1 MAIRFIR
8 IDGAYTPTRGKRAF
22 SADGEINGQPHHFE
36 TRADNVIEALE
47 VCERAIARGEI
58 DPAVDI
64 EVALDMLFGFTIYH
78 LISDDLSKKSNH
90 IKQVVEFFYRGM
102 SASAG
107 RRPQR

>member
-47 VCERAIARGEI
+47 VICERLRRDFKIEI
-58 DPAVDI
+58 D
-64 EVALDMLFGFTIYH
+64 
-78 LISDDLSKKSNH
+78 DDDW
-90 IKQVVEFFYRGM
+90 RC
-102 SASAG
+102 
-107 RRPQR
+107 